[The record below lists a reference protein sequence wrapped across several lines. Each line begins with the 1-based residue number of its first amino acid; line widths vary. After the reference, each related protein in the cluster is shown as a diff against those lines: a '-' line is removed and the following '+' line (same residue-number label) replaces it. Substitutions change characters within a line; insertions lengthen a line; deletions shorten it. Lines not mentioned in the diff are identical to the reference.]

1 MLVTAMTIM
10 ELSIA
15 VVSIIGAC
23 GACLHGSKC
32 TSCKVG
38 CSGCELKRSVPNSDP
53 GAEPSPEPLRSAALP
68 LQVQQS
74 TDADYTPTAPS
85 HGRQ

>member
-1 MLVTAMTIM
+1 MIITAMTIM

-23 GACLHGSKC
+23 GGCLHGSKC

-38 CSGCELKRSVPNSDP
+38 CNGCELTRRVPSNDP
-53 GAEPSPEPLRSAALP
+53 DVASSTSLQEPP
-68 LQVQQS
+68 S
-74 TDADYTPTAPS
+74 TDEDYTPQAPS
-85 HGRQ
+85 RDIR

>member
-1 MLVTAMTIM
+1 MTIM

-32 TSCKVG
+32 TSCKAS
-38 CSGCELKRSVPNSDP
+38 CSGCELKRSVPNSDH
-53 GAEPSPEPLRSAALP
+53 GDVAEPSPEPLP
-68 LQVQQS
+68 LQVQQL
-74 TDADYTPTAPS
+74 TDADYTPPAPS
-85 HGRQ
+85 HGMQ

>member
-1 MLVTAMTIM
+1 MIITAMTIM

-38 CSGCELKRSVPNSDP
+38 CNGCELTRSVPSSDP
-53 GAEPSPEPLRSAALP
+53 DGASSPPSSTSLQEPPLK
-68 LQVQQS
+68 
-74 TDADYTPTAPS
+74 DEDYTPQAPS
-85 HGRQ
+85 RDIR

>member
-38 CSGCELKRSVPNSDP
+38 CSGCELKRSVPNNDP
-53 GAEPSPEPLRSAALP
+53 DYEAEPLPQAPGVRSA
-68 LQVQQS
+68 
-74 TDADYTPTAPS
+74 D
-85 HGRQ
+85 

>member
-1 MLVTAMTIM
+1 MLVTAMSVM

-15 VVSIIGAC
+15 VVSVVGAL

-38 CSGCELKRSVPNSDP
+38 CSGCELQRELSIGAVVSDEQ
-53 GAEPSPEPLRSAALP
+53 AQPSTNADDTPPEPFR
-68 LQVQQS
+68 
-74 TDADYTPTAPS
+74 
-85 HGRQ
+85 GIR

>member
-1 MLVTAMTIM
+1 MSVM

-15 VVSIIGAC
+15 LVSVIGAC

-38 CSGCELKRSVPNSDP
+38 CSGCELKRAVPSSGP
-53 GAEPSPEPLRSAALP
+53 AVEEEPSSSSSREQLSIA
-68 LQVQQS
+68 
-74 TDADYTPTAPS
+74 DDYTQTGPS
-85 HGRQ
+85 HDIR

>member
-1 MLVTAMTIM
+1 MIITAMTIM

-32 TSCKVG
+32 TSCKIG
-38 CSGCELKRSVPNSDP
+38 LSGCELHRAVNNPSDAAESSPSSSSSQVP
-53 GAEPSPEPLRSAALP
+53 PL
-68 LQVQQS
+68 
-74 TDADYTPTAPS
+74 TDADYTEQVPS
-85 HGRQ
+85 HDRR